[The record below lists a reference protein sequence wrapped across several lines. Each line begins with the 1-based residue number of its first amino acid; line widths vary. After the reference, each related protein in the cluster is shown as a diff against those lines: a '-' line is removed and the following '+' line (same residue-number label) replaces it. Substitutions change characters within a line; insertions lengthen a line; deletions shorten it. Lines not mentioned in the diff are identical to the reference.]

1 MKLCARSS
9 AIIIL
14 SAFGPILRAS
24 ITVVDAFSPPRLRPS
39 SRKGI
44 VSSSKYWTVNELKT
58 NLTGSTSSL
67 SLKVPGTNSS
77 PTESEIDLADVLQKC
92 AIDRSAKASDVIETL
107 EKLERSLTSK
117 PLGSTSI
124 YLKEVDL
131 STALDGTFELIFSSA
146 VANLP
151 ILGNLCGGYMPN
163 KELITFDLEKKQM
176 SLVVELLPFLPS
188 IDIYGESL
196 ALDEDGATLNY
207 VVQGKE
213 QKPPSQWKIL
223 YSDVSGEIIAARSS
237 VTGLNVIRR
246 VV

>member
-44 VSSSKYWTVNELKT
+44 VRSSKYWTDNELKT
-58 NLTGSTSSL
+58 NLTGGTSSL
-67 SLKVPGTNSS
+67 SFSSNSS
-77 PTESEIDLADVLQKC
+77 PVEFEKDLVNVLQKC

-146 VANLP
+146 IANLP

-163 KELITFDLEKKQM
+163 KEIITFDLEKKEM

-188 IDIYGESL
+188 IDIFGESL
-196 ALDEDGATLNY
+196 TLNKDGATLEY

-213 QKPPSQWKIL
+213 QK
-223 YSDVSGEIIAARSS
+223 
-237 VTGLNVIRR
+237 
-246 VV
+246 

>member
-1 MKLCARSS
+1 MKVCASSS
-9 AIIIL
+9 AFMIPL
-14 SAFGPILRAS
+14 SAFVPIILARS
-24 ITVVDAFSPPRLRPS
+24 MTVDAFSSPTLKPS
-39 SRKGI
+39 SRTGI
-44 VSSSKYWTVNELKT
+44 VLSSEYWTDNESKT
-58 NLTGSTSSL
+58 NLTWGTSSL
-67 SLKVPGTNSS
+67 SFSSNSS
-77 PTESEIDLADVLQKC
+77 PVEFELDLVDVLQKC

-107 EKLERSLTSK
+107 EELEKSLESK

-163 KELITFDLEKKQM
+163 KEIITFDLEKKQM

-188 IDIYGESL
+188 IDIFGESL
-196 ALDEDGATLNY
+196 ALDKDGATLEY
-207 VVQGKE
+207 VVQGNE

-223 YSDVSGEIIAARSS
+223 YCDVSGEIIAARSS

-246 VV
+246 IV